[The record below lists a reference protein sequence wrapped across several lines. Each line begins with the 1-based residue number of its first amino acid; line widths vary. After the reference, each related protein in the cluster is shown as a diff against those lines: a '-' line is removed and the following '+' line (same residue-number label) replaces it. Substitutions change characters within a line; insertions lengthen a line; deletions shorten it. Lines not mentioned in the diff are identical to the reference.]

1 MNSFQEFWKM
11 SGKGFRNKLLHDRK
25 VHAYIYEYIQHLLDK
40 SFSGGIG
47 KGQREGNLLS
57 CGWPWR
63 LWLVHSGTRRRR
75 GALPFFKESPTI
87 VKI

>member
-1 MNSFQEFWKM
+1 MHSFQEFWTR

-25 VHAYIYEYIQHLLDK
+25 VHAFTYIQHLLDK
-40 SFSGGIG
+40 AFSGGIG
-47 KGQREGNLLS
+47 KGRREGHLLS

-63 LWLVHSGTRRRR
+63 LWLVLSGTRRRR
-75 GALPFFKESPTI
+75 GALPFFKESPMI